1 MDCIGIL
8 VVDDHAVLRDG
19 LTLLLNT
26 QPDMC
31 VLGQAGDGEEALA
44 RARVLRPDVVLLD
57 LVMPGLS
64 GLETARQLKAELP
77 DTKVIAL
84 TMHEDESYLVGMLRA
99 QADGYV
105 LKRSPS
111 EKLVQ
116 TIRDVMAGHCRFDAG
131 LAERALAGSFNTPPG
146 DSGGTGEQLDE
157 RELQVLRLLAW
168 GYANQQIAARLRLN
182 VKSIAGCRQR
192 ISAKLGLTSRVDL
205 VRYAV
210 QKGLLAGQPE

>member
-8 VVDDHAVLRDG
+8 IVDDHAVLRDG
-19 LTLLLNT
+19 LTLLLNA

-44 RARVLRPDVVLLD
+44 KARALRPEVVLLD
-57 LVMPGLS
+57 LVMPGL
-64 GLETARQLKAELP
+64 GGVETAQQLKAELP

-84 TMHEDESYLVGMLRA
+84 TMHEDESYQVGMLQAR
-99 QADGYV
+99 ADGYV
-105 LKRSPS
+105 LKRSPA
-111 EKLVQ
+111 ETLVQ
-116 TIRDVMAGHCRFDAG
+116 TIRDVMAGNCRFDAG
-131 LAERALAGSFNTPPG
+131 LVERAQAGNCNNSSKG
-146 DSGGTGEQLDE
+146 EGTGEQLDE

-168 GYANQQIAARLRLN
+168 GYANQQIADRLRLN

-192 ISAKLGLTSRVDL
+192 IGAKLGLTSRVDL